1 MKDAAGL
8 SRVFFLGLLI
18 AGTSASAADWPQ
30 FRGPQRD
37 GISLETGLLR
47 SWPEGGPEVLWTLPV
62 AEGFSAAAVVDGH
75 VYFNDYEVDA
85 SRWVVRCVTLDT
97 GKELWR
103 FGYRRRIRPNHGI
116 TRSVPAVDGSRVF
129 SLDPK
134 CILHCLDA
142 KDGKELWSRN
152 LVADFGTTIPA
163 WYNGQSPLLEDD
175 RVIIG
180 TGGNA
185 LLVALEKDSGSPLW
199 QTPNPEGLAMTHASV
214 VPTEIDGVRQYLYTT
229 LQGPVGIS
237 AADGEVLWSFPW
249 KFNISVPTSPLPA
262 GDGLFFY
269 TSCYEAETLMIRVR
283 RGDDGFTAEK
293 VFSFG
298 ANEWNSETHTPIL
311 HDGHMFAVG
320 KKRRGLFTCL
330 DLTGKQVWTSRDQ
343 ASFGLGSYLLADGM
357 FFVLEGKSGLLRL
370 LEANAT
376 AYKELASAK
385 LLSGPEVWAPMAL
398 SDGKLIIR
406 DLHEMKCV
414 RVGGDSE
421 TKKP

>member
-1 MKDAAGL
+1 MKAMAGIG
-8 SRVFFLGLLI
+8 RGFFLGLLI
-18 AGTSASAADWPQ
+18 TGASASGADWPQ
-30 FRGPQRD
+30 FRGLERD
-37 GISLETGLLR
+37 AISRETGLLR

-62 AEGFSAAAVVDGH
+62 AEGFAGAAVVNGR

-85 SRWVVRCVTLDT
+85 SRWIVRCVTLET

-116 TRSVPAVDGSRVF
+116 TRSVPAVDASRVF

-134 CILHCLDA
+134 CVLHCLDA

-175 RVIIG
+175 RVIIA

-185 LLVALEKDSGSPLW
+185 LLLALDKESGSPLW
-199 QTPNPEGLAMTHASV
+199 QTPNPDGVPMSHASV

-229 LQGPVGIS
+229 IQGPVGIS
-237 AADGEVLWSFPW
+237 AADGSLLWKFPW
-249 KFNISVPTSPLPA
+249 KFNVSVPTSPLPV
-262 GDGLFFY
+262 GDGMFFY
-269 TSCYEAETLMIRVR
+269 TSCYEAETVMIRVR
-283 RGDDGFTAEK
+283 RGADGFTAEK
-293 VFSFG
+293 VFSLR

-311 HDGHMFAVG
+311 HEGHMFAVG

-343 ASFGLGSYLLADGM
+343 ASFGLGSYVLADGM
-357 FFVLEGKSGLLRL
+357 FFLLEGKTGVLRL
-370 LEANAT
+370 LEANTT

-385 LLSGPEVWAPMAL
+385 LLSGPEVWAPLAL

-406 DLHEMKCV
+406 DLHEMKCL
-414 RVGGDSE
+414 RVGGDGD
-421 TKKP
+421 TKTP